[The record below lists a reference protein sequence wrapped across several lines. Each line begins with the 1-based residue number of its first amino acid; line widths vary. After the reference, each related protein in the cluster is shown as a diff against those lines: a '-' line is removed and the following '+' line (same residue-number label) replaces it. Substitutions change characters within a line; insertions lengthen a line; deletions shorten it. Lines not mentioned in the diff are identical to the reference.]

1 VKGESIV
8 DLQFGYEVQSGKAA
22 GLSLLLQFNNVTNE
36 PFSTYNNGQL
46 QQVVNYQDYG
56 RTVLVGASYKL

>member
-1 VKGESIV
+1 MAMQRAVPVGQGAI
-8 DLQFGYEVQSGKAA
+8 AA
-22 GLSLLLQFNNVTNE
+22 LLGAELDQADPNE

-56 RTVLVGASYKL
+56 RTILVGASYKL